1 MCILFGFNTFVL
13 QQRLQAAHQDWGRI
27 VLDAAQ
33 PWVVAARRNHGANRG
48 DRPRVRR
55 GPNPPPISHT
65 PERELGSVGRG
76 EQSASTPSSSSLGGR
91 MRLSQDGI

>member
-13 QQRLQAAHQDWGRI
+13 QQRLQAAHQDWGHI

-33 PWVVAARRNHGANRG
+33 PRVVAARRNHGVNRG
-48 DRPRVRR
+48 DRPRVRG
-55 GPNPPPISHT
+55 GPNPPPASRT

-76 EQSASTPSSSSLGGR
+76 EQSASTPSSSSVGGR
-91 MRLSQDGI
+91 ICLSQGGI